1 MPSCADLLRFQL
13 DYDAWAS
20 RRLVAAATVLSSEE
34 LDRDFG
40 TADRSVLGTLVHV
53 FAADRLWLARLNGDA
68 NPPYTT
74 PADYRLSVLETD
86 WPKVHDHWRTWLA
99 GLTEE
104 VGAGEFNYHDMKGR
118 VWRQPLWQLVFHVVN
133 HGTHHRGQTA
143 GFLRALGRIPP
154 ALDMTVYYRE
164 SGSNYRESGSGAA
177 G

>member
-1 MPSCADLLRFQL
+1 
-13 DYDAWAS
+13 
-20 RRLVAAATVLSSEE
+20 
-34 LDRDFG
+34 
-40 TADRSVLGTLVHV
+40 
-53 FAADRLWLARLNGDA
+53 
-68 NPPYTT
+68 
-74 PADYRLSVLETD
+74 
-86 WPKVHDHWRTWLA
+86 
-99 GLTEE
+99 
-104 VGAGEFNYHDMKGR
+104 MKGR